1 MKKLYPKSI
10 GNILKN
16 KNLFTNSLTEQT
28 QILQQLTNILQ
39 SILPEPLARHCKVAN
54 IHPHS
59 KTIVLAASSP
69 VWSSRL
75 RFHSPR
81 ILKALQQDYQLP
93 FYRSRILVSKVEPED
108 IGRIR
113 PVDMHPPGNKPQST
127 LSQNNA
133 ALVQKTAQAIENSEL
148 RDSLLRLFERKNNK

>member
-1 MKKLYPKSI
+1 MKKLYPQSV

-39 SILPEPLARHCKVAN
+39 NILPEPLAQHCKVAN
-54 IHPHS
+54 IHHHS

-81 ILKALQQDYQLP
+81 ILKTLQQDYQLP

-108 IGRIR
+108 VGRVY
-113 PVDMHPPGNKPQST
+113 PVGIPPLGNAPQPT
-127 LSQNNA
+127 LSQNSVK
-133 ALVQKTAQAIENSEL
+133 LVQKTAQTIENSEL
-148 RDSLLRLFERKNNK
+148 RDSLLRLFKRTHNS

>member
-1 MKKLYPKSI
+1 MKKLYPQSI

-16 KNLFTNSLTEQT
+16 KNLLTNSLIEQT

-39 SILPEPLARHCKVAN
+39 NILPEPLAQHCKVAN

-59 KTIVLAASSP
+59 RTIVLAASSP

-81 ILKALQQDYQLP
+81 ILKAMQQDYQLP
-93 FYRSRILVSKVEPED
+93 FYRSRILVSKIRPEEV
-108 IGRIR
+108 GRIR
-113 PVDMHPPGNKPQST
+113 PIDLHPINNAPQQK
-127 LSQNNA
+127 LSQSNVK
-133 ALVQKTAQAIENSEL
+133 LVQKTAQTIENSEL
-148 RDSLLRLFERKNNK
+148 RDSLLRLSKRNHNN